1 MTDDSAKERIL
12 CAAEALFAESGFDAT
27 PTSRIAEQA
36 GVPKGLVHYYFRH
49 KADLLTALV
58 ERLPDE
64 LIEPA
69 VVVVPGDIA
78 GSLRRLVR
86 ELDHRF
92 SRSLG
97 LSHLLWREAD
107 THHVVRDALAE
118 RFQVLVR
125 QVRAVILA
133 ATGGRLPSADVERA
147 SGLLARAVSHR
158 HATARHSDDDLPAE
172 FDGELTFIADALA
185 VSSARASAITLPG
198 RDSGGPAAEAEDG
211 ALPS

>member
-1 MTDDSAKERIL
+1 MSTREDLHVLLDRL
-12 CAAEALFAESGFDAT
+12 PDAT
-27 PTSRIAEQA
+27 LPAVARYLANMA
-36 GVPKGLVHYYFRH
+36 GPAGTLLVLDDLQW
-49 KADLLTALV
+49 AGPDALDLLTALV

-211 ALPS
+211 ARPS